1 MPFSIDKPKDLPENV
16 QKLSDTKKRQWIS
29 VWNSSNKSCMAK
41 DGADKDKCESSAFA
55 QANSAVS
62 EEEGKRADSHPN
74 SAMVAFYLPDEV
86 AAQLALSIPGAIPAD
101 ELHLTLAYL
110 GKVEDITPAKAE
122 DLKRAVALWAK
133 ERIPVDVRVNGIAR
147 FTKTNDEG
155 AQPIVALLDSKHLT
169 SLQYTL
175 DSYIRYDGDF
185 DYKSDCHFLPHV
197 TLAYVFPDALWPV
210 QNLPELRFTLREVIL
225 KIGEVR
231 YTVQLTGEM
240 RHEPGEMSRELSL
253 PILKAGARN
262 NQRDLDDIQDIHDKA
277 AHLGAECIGTS
288 EHRDK
293 EKDDMHGKSAI
304 KTIWTCGVEDHEHA
318 TPKEAHE
325 CIRQTTLNTPAVR
338 AEFVKSAYSN
348 NCLKTVSKTED
359 ELVVANYMVLF
370 GGRDLEGLASP
381 RINPDGSKGE
391 YFTKATKFESDHT
404 ATGQLLVDWEHR
416 TQPDGVGP
424 DDEDIFGYVD
434 WKTAII
440 DDTGLFVK
448 RVLNRRNRYIK
459 MLETLFDAGLLGS
472 SSEPIQKGVAKEDNG
487 EITDWPLRR
496 DSFSVSPMDPRMLA
510 ENHLQAV
517 KALKSSPEGVEIYN
531 KLFQIETATAKATA
545 LSLISQIGEAS

>member
-16 QKLSDTKKRQWIS
+16 QQLSDKKKRQWIS
-29 VWNSSNKSCMAK
+29 IWNNANTSCMAK

-62 EEEGKRADSHPN
+62 KEEGKRADSHPD
-74 SAMVAFYLPDEV
+74 SAMVAFYIPDEV

-155 AQPIVALLDSKHLT
+155 AQPIAALLDSKYLT

-185 DYKSDCHFLPHV
+185 DYKSDRHFLPHV

-277 AHLGAECIGTS
+277 AHLGAECVGKS
-288 EHRDK
+288 EHHEK

-325 CIRQTTLNTPAVR
+325 CIEQTTLNTPAVR

-370 GGRDLEGLASP
+370 GGRDLEGLASS

-391 YFTKATKFESDHT
+391 YFTKATKFESDYT
-404 ATGQLLVDWEHR
+404 STGQLLVDWEHR
-416 TQPDGVGP
+416 TRPDGVGP

-472 SSEPIQKGVAKEDNG
+472 SSEPVQKGVAKEDNG
-487 EITDWPLRR
+487 EITAWPLRR
-496 DSFSVSPMDPRMLA
+496 DSFSVSPMDPRMLE
-510 ENHLQAV
+510 ENHLQVV
-517 KALKSSPEGVEIYN
+517 KALKSSPEGEEIYN
-531 KLFQIETATAKATA
+531 KLFQIETAKAKAA
-545 LSLISQIGEAS
+545 VLSLISQIGEIS